1 MRIRRSS
8 TRLQPDARRPDGNRG
23 LSAAELMQKR
33 AAEEVAR
40 KEALHVI
47 ERRNAERLPLWS
59 PTIRCAVVA
68 GTPWLDVYCPGC
80 RTSRAID
87 IRTLDRH
94 PLASVGSLV
103 LGLRCSWC
111 PGNAPMPVS
120 PGCTRCRRP
129 RGGAKVC
136 QWNSCTAA
144 LSAQRTLKGSAWR
157 LSLSTTSMSSMTKY
171 AVSWLAT
178 GLTCWRNFRRT
189 KTDGE
194 KDAVGIADAIGRP
207 RQMTII
213 NESGL
218 YLLVKEA
225 DGECAVRRSPC
236 PHPSLS
242 YVGPANT
249 SAQPSKQGRT
259 ATPLTA
265 CTADV
270 GTPA

>member
-1 MRIRRSS
+1 M
-8 TRLQPDARRPDGNRG
+8 PDGPIATAASALPSSCRSGRPTRQRG
-23 LSAAELMQKR
+23 KKLSTSSSGGTPSDHRCGRQQSAAPSSP
-33 AAEEVAR
+33 
-40 KEALHVI
+40 
-47 ERRNAERLPLWS
+47 ERRGW
-59 PTIRCAVVA
+59 TFTVQAVA
-68 GTPWLDVYCPGC
+68 QA
-80 RTSRAID
+80 RAID

-218 YLLVKEA
+218 YHLVKEA
-225 DGECAVRRSPC
+225 DGECAFHRSPC

-249 SAQPSKQGRT
+249 SAQPWK
-259 ATPLTA
+259 
-265 CTADV
+265 
-270 GTPA
+270 

>member
-1 MRIRRSS
+1 MPE
-8 TRLQPDARRPDGNRG
+8 QPDRNRG

-59 PTIRCAVVA
+59 LTIRCAVVA

-94 PLASVGSLV
+94 PLASVGSLL

-157 LSLSTTSMSSMTKY
+157 LGLSTTSMSSMTKY

-207 RQMTII
+207 RQMTISTNPASTI
-213 NESGL
+213 SLRKPTVSARFAVVLALIPACRMSG
-218 YLLVKEA
+218 
-225 DGECAVRRSPC
+225 RRTPQ
-236 PHPSLS
+236 HSLR
-242 YVGPANT
+242 
-249 SAQPSKQGRT
+249 SKAALPR
-259 ATPLTA
+259 P
-265 CTADV
+265 
-270 GTPA
+270 